1 MENRIFGLLI
11 VSVFLIGVDLYV
23 LQAIKTTLPKLRTK
37 RNNNIQIVYWLLVVL
52 TLAGVFIGIYF
63 SINRGLRT
71 FLFVWFFIHYF
82 SKLFIVPFLLIDDIK
97 RLTTWIFNKR
107 NKEIIIAPNNA
118 QTAASNTIPRSEF
131 LSKAGILMAGL
142 PFVGLNFG
150 THL

>member
-71 FLFVWFFIHYF
+71 FLFVWFP
-82 SKLFIVPFLLIDDIK
+82 SKHPK
-97 RLTTWIFNKR
+97 
-107 NKEIIIAPNNA
+107 
-118 QTAASNTIPRSEF
+118 S
-131 LSKAGILMAGL
+131 
-142 PFVGLNFG
+142 
-150 THL
+150 